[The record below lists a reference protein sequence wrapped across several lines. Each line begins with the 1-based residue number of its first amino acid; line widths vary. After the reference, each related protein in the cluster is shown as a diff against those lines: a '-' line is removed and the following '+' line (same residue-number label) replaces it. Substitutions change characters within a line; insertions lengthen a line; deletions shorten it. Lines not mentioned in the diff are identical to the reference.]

1 MMIDASSKWIRGK
14 NFKLNNGRELKNLS
28 LDFISEIEES
38 SYQLFIRALCQN
50 TEDMAVELYQI
61 DLDYEDYTN
70 YELFVMIMAT
80 YYFDDINR
88 DEDFVSV
95 LNEYLM
101 IEEDLEVFV
110 NEVKEVMFIDSIT
123 NKAIITK
130 ETYEEIRNITKKV
143 VGFISIKLE
152 KTDNEGTK
160 KAYLESMLED
170 LEIAQEDN
178 KEGKRISF
186 ASYITSII
194 LESSYDY
201 ETVFNMNM
209 FQFHTM
215 TDMIKKREEWGN
227 VMIGVYTG
235 NIDVKKTK
243 LGNSHWLLR

>member
-1 MMIDASSKWIRGK
+1 MTDNSSKWIRGK
-14 NFKLNNGRELKNLS
+14 NFKFKNGRELKNLS
-28 LDFISEIEES
+28 LDFVSEIEEF

-61 DLDYEDYTN
+61 GLDYEKYSN
-70 YELFVMIMAT
+70 YELFVMVMST
-80 YYFDDINR
+80 YYFDEKNR
-88 DEDFVSV
+88 DEDFVSI

-101 IEEDLEVFV
+101 IEDDLEVFL
-110 NEVKEVMFIDSIT
+110 NEVEEIMFIESNT
-123 NKAIITK
+123 NKVIITK
-130 ETYEEIRNITKKV
+130 EFYEDIKEITKKV
-143 VGFISIKLE
+143 VGFTNIKLE

-160 KAYLESMLED
+160 IAYLESMLED
-170 LEIAQEDN
+170 LEIAQEGN

-215 TDMIKKREEWGN
+215 TDMIKKKEEWGN

>member
-1 MMIDASSKWIRGK
+1 MTDASSKWIRGK
-14 NFKLNNGRELKNLS
+14 NFKLKNGRELKNLS
-28 LDFISEIEES
+28 LDFISEIEEF

-61 DLDYEDYTN
+61 GLDYEKYSN
-70 YELFVMIMAT
+70 YELFVMVMST
-80 YYFDDINR
+80 YYFDEKNR
-88 DEDFVSV
+88 DEDFVSI

-101 IEEDLEVFV
+101 IEGDLEVFL
-110 NEVKEVMFIDSIT
+110 NEVEEIMFIESNT
-123 NKAIITK
+123 NKVIITK
-130 ETYEEIRNITKKV
+130 EFYEDIKEITKKV
-143 VGFISIKLE
+143 VGFTNTKLE

-160 KAYLESMLED
+160 IAYLESMLED
-170 LEIAQEDN
+170 LEIAQEGN